1 MVVKIKK
8 INLSKNLYLLLA
20 FLYLMGTVIGAL
32 YAQKYSQG
40 YFSYFISGYLQDH
53 LSGNFLAVFSISFL
67 SMLLCN
73 IILLI
78 TGLSSIGMPVIIAS
92 VAAKGVTVGMIA
104 ASLYIQQGL
113 KGVLAEMLLLWLPW
127 VVQAI
132 ILICYGV
139 NSIMLSS
146 GIFSNMFLHNSIRAN
161 NASRFVRQFVVYSS
175 IGLAVSILEASFSVL
190 FFGLFTFA

>member
-1 MVVKIKK
+1 MKMKK

-20 FLYLMGTVIGAL
+20 FLYLMGNVIGAL
-32 YAQKYSQG
+32 YAQKHSEG

-53 LSGNFLAVFSISFL
+53 LSGDFLAVFSISFL

-78 TGLSSIGMPVIIAS
+78 TGLSSIGMPVIVTAVAVKGIA
-92 VAAKGVTVGMIA
+92 VGMIA
-104 ASLYIQQGL
+104 ASLYIDQGL
-113 KGVLAEMLLLWLPW
+113 KGILAEMLLLWLPW

-132 ILICYGV
+132 ILISYGA
-139 NSIMLSS
+139 NSIILSS

-161 NASRFVRQFVVYSS
+161 NASRFVRQFIIYSS

-190 FFGLFTFA
+190 FSGLFNLA